1 MRTTKKGTISM
12 RSGSLIKSVTAR
24 EVFSDRGHPGI
35 EAVVTTEDGSRGVA
49 MATAGLSI
57 GKHEVQFAY
66 DGGKRWRGLGV
77 LKAVGNVHDI
87 IAPAL
92 HGMDATLQR
101 EIDGVLI
108 ELDGTE
114 NKTKLGGNATAS
126 ISAAALKAG
135 AASLGIP
142 LYQHIGGVNA
152 CVLPVPCAGAFS
164 GSGRYGGGPSGATTG
179 DKPSHSF
186 VCYGFDNFSEA
197 SYAGW
202 EISQELREVLGRRFD
217 VGSQVSGYSGIPPGV
232 VSHDRELWSAMAEA
246 IEKAGYGGK
255 AGIQIDVA
263 AGTYYDENRD
273 VFTGLFSQG
282 DKTKEELIDLYRD
295 MVSTYPVVILE
306 DPLGEEDYEG
316 HAVLTRELGIEIVGD
331 DLFTTNPRRLQQGIE
346 VGGANAML
354 LKVNQVGTISEA
366 FDAVQMAYRAGYGVM
381 PCRSRGEGDAMAD
394 YVVGL
399 GTGHTREGAIGPM
412 ANRFLEIEAELGD
425 RAEFLGKD
433 GLKVE
438 WSKLQV

>member
-1 MRTTKKGTISM
+1 M
-12 RSGSLIKSVTAR
+12 
-24 EVFSDRGHPGI
+24 
-35 EAVVTTEDGSRGVA
+35 
-49 MATAGLSI
+49 
-57 GKHEVQFAY
+57 
-66 DGGKRWRGLGV
+66 

-92 HGMDATLQR
+92 EGMDATRQG

-108 ELDGTE
+108 GMDGTP
-114 NKTKLGGNATAS
+114 NKTRLGGNATAS
-126 ISAAALKAG
+126 VSAAALKAG

-142 LYQHIGGVNA
+142 LYQHIGGVSA

-164 GSGRYGGGPSGATTG
+164 GSGRYGGGPPGATTG

-186 VCYGFDNFSEA
+186 VCYGFDSFSEA

-217 VGSQVSGYSGIPPGV
+217 VGSQVSGYSGIPPGA
-232 VSHDRELWSAMAEA
+232 VSHDRELWGAMAEA
-246 IEKAGYGGK
+246 IEKAGYEGK

-273 VFTGLFSQG
+273 VFTGLFSRG

-295 MVSTYPVVILE
+295 MVKTYPVVILE

-412 ANRFLEIEAELGD
+412 ANRFLEIEAELGG
-425 RAEFLGKD
+425 RAKFPGRD